1 MINESNLSELKQDL
15 QSRRKELTQKIEADK
30 IRANE
35 EEYSTELSNYDNHPG
50 DLGTELYEREKDLA
64 ITSHEITELESIE
77 SALKRIE
84 YDEYGT
90 CEVCGADIDLERL
103 KARPETNVCYE
114 HAESKPRSIEENES
128 SMSSLENDD
137 TDSWNTLADYGS
149 SQSPIDRD
157 VNSVDYQG
165 SVEERDGENPDEMD
179 RFSNDDSIK
188 E

>member
-77 SALKRIE
+77 SALKRRSE
-84 YDEYGT
+84 EHTSELQSRGQL
-90 CEVCGADIDLERL
+90 VCRL
-103 KARPETNVCYE
+103 
-114 HAESKPRSIEENES
+114 
-128 SMSSLENDD
+128 L
-137 TDSWNTLADYGS
+137 
-149 SQSPIDRD
+149 
-157 VNSVDYQG
+157 
-165 SVEERDGENPDEMD
+165 
-179 RFSNDDSIK
+179 
-188 E
+188 